1 MTKIKIC
8 GITNK
13 KDANAAIVLGAD
25 ALGFV
30 FAKSPRQLS
39 RVQAQQICAS
49 LPPFISKVGVFVDET
64 KENVLK
70 TIKYCGLD
78 TAQFHGN
85 ESDKYCAF
93 FKKYCKIIKV
103 FRIDDKIS
111 LKTIKTYKNPD
122 AFLFDT
128 YARDCYGGTG
138 KAFAHNILKNIKF
151 SQPII
156 ISGGI
161 TLLNVEKII
170 RLLKPYA
177 VDVSSGVEKKPGI
190 KDIKKLKAL
199 ILSVKKII

>member
-8 GITNK
+8 GITNI
-13 KDANAAIVLGAD
+13 KDADSAVSLGAD

-30 FAKSPRQLS
+30 FAKSPRQLNM
-39 RVQAQQICAS
+39 VQAKQICVN
-49 LPPFISKVGVFVDET
+49 LPPFVSKVGVFVNES
-64 KENVLK
+64 KNNVLK

-78 TAQFHGN
+78 AVQFHGD

-93 FKKYCKIIKV
+93 FKKYCKIIKA
-103 FRIDDKIS
+103 FRIQDKAAFKAINA
-111 LKTIKTYKNPD
+111 YKNPD

-138 KAFAHNILKNIKF
+138 KAFAHNILKDVCF
-151 SQPII
+151 FRPII

-161 TLLNVEKII
+161 TVLNVKKVI

-177 VDVSSGVEKKPGI
+177 IDVSSGVEKQPGI
-190 KDIKKLKAL
+190 KDIKKLKAV
-199 ILSVKKII
+199 ISSVKKSS